1 MSCLIHK
8 HLIAVDRNHNFVLFL
23 VFNVWVSWSTIGVYL
38 FVFLVTNRLG
48 IEWLAWLDL
57 TWELDKNKRVLHD
70 MSNNNSFFNNTV
82 KRYLSIESTS
92 FSGPGLCAG
101 RQQYN
106 SPVFNETFGCF
117 LLYFCSLHFVYKWN
131 TVWRKCIK

>member
-1 MSCLIHK
+1 M
-8 HLIAVDRNHNFVLFL
+8 FL
-23 VFNVWVSWSTIGVYL
+23 VFNVWVSWSTIGVHL

-92 FSGPGLCAG
+92 FSGPGLCSG

-117 LLYFCSLHFVYKWN
+117 LLYFCSKYYILCTLYINGTQFEGNVSNNNKHN
-131 TVWRKCIK
+131 IKLLIINVI